1 MGIICTFLLFGCQE
15 KQGSKASEFY
25 YLRCS
30 IKVHLVKDMSM
41 KIKIWVL
48 WRVRDSVSLLTAAT
62 KDIKSTESEED
73 EPHEEDEEEAQNQR
87 SLNMFLVPCCQVLTV
102 TETAF
107 FGCPL
112 RYGDQNLCFIPYVSW
127 LFGII
132 GSIYRWIAMMGI
144 TPPGW
149 GEWQW
154 DHTTMAAAEKLSG
167 SGGCANQQLEAA
179 KWWRCGCGFDKKTS
193 EAKLKAWLIG

>member
-1 MGIICTFLLFGCQE
+1 
-15 KQGSKASEFY
+15 
-25 YLRCS
+25 
-30 IKVHLVKDMSM
+30 M

-107 FGCPL
+107 FGCLL
-112 RYGDQNLCFIPYVSW
+112 RYGDQNLCFIPYLSW

-132 GSIYRWIAMMGI
+132 MDPFTDG
-144 TPPGW
+144 
-149 GEWQW
+149 
-154 DHTTMAAAEKLSG
+154 
-167 SGGCANQQLEAA
+167 
-179 KWWRCGCGFDKKTS
+179 
-193 EAKLKAWLIG
+193 